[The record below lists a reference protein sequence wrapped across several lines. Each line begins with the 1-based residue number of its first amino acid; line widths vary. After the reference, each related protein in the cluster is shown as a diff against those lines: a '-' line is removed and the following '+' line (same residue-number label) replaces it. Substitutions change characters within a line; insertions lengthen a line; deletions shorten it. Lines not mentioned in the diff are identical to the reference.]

1 MTTSI
6 ITLKVLDITEDTVTN
21 TGGLT
26 MYVAMEKAFDENLKV
41 SWDMEG
47 VQLVSSSFLNSS
59 IGNLID
65 KYGAT
70 FFKAHFSITK
80 YTRYQ
85 VEFIKD
91 YITKYELLVR

>member
-6 ITLKVLDITEDTVTN
+6 ITLKVLDVTEDTVTN
-21 TGGLT
+21 AGGLT

-65 KYGAT
+65 KYGVT